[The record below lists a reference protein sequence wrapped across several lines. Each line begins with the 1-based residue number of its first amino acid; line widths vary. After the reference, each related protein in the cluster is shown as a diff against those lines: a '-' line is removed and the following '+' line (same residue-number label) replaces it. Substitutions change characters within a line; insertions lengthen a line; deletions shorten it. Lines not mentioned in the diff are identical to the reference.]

1 MPASGSQ
8 GFLCLLGG
16 LLIAFAKEILVGDR
30 CGMRKKNRILSCETV
45 TRGYMIYV
53 QTPNDQ
59 LHHRLYS
66 GYSKRQALSMARH
79 TDFDREAGLLFG
91 QPCKTVKER

>member
-1 MPASGSQ
+1 
-8 GFLCLLGG
+8 
-16 LLIAFAKEILVGDR
+16 
-30 CGMRKKNRILSCETV
+30 MRKKNRILSCETV

-66 GYSKRQALSMARH
+66 GYSKRQAPSMARH

>member
-1 MPASGSQ
+1 
-8 GFLCLLGG
+8 
-16 LLIAFAKEILVGDR
+16 
-30 CGMRKKNRILSCETV
+30 MRKKNRILSCETV

-79 TDFDREAGLLFG
+79 TDNDRQAGLPFG
-91 QPCKTVKER
+91 QPCKTLKERKKKTQEMRPTVGRISCRSMEVIFYQR

>member
-1 MPASGSQ
+1 
-8 GFLCLLGG
+8 
-16 LLIAFAKEILVGDR
+16 
-30 CGMRKKNRILSCETV
+30 MRKKNRILSCETV

-66 GYSKRQALSMARH
+66 GLFKA
-79 TDFDREAGLLFG
+79 AGAFYGAAYGL
-91 QPCKTVKER
+91 